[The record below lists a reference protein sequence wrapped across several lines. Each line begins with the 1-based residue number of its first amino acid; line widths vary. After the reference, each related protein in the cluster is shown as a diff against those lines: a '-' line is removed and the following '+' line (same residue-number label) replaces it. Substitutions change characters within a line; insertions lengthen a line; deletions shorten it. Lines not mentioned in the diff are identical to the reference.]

1 VFLDDSVKER
11 SRRIGT
17 MSLEQLSVEKEFCVE
32 IYCSVQSRPL
42 IVGFDSGSVGSD
54 PLRLRRRRV
63 RDAVGQSMNP
73 LKDRLK
79 RATYADQAKYR
90 FCFPERETGSVEADG
105 DAR

>member
-1 VFLDDSVKER
+1 
-11 SRRIGT
+11 
-17 MSLEQLSVEKEFCVE
+17 
-32 IYCSVQSRPL
+32 
-42 IVGFDSGSVGSD
+42 
-54 PLRLRRRRV
+54 
-63 RDAVGQSMNP
+63 MNP